1 MNMYLQENRIAQRF
15 IKLNP
20 NGKPFFSPIFEYFNV
35 CPLYA
40 EACGDQALVTKM
52 QEWMDD
58 DSKRDLVG

>member
-1 MNMYLQENRIAQRF
+1 MNMYLQENGIAQRF

-20 NGKPFFSPIFEYFNV
+20 NGKPFFIPIFKYFNV